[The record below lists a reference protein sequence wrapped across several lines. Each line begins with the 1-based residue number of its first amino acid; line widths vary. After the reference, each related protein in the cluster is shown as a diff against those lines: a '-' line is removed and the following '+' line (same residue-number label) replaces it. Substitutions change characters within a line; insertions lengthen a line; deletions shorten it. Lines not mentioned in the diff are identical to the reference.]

1 MGKKYKNDNQL
12 LVVKMIEIYKPK
24 EFDWMSY
31 KITRNNFLTFHHIIE
46 ESRGGLT
53 VIENGA
59 LITKNGHQLLNKIRL
74 IDKELYDDWNQLFI
88 LINKSMTS
96 PSDEIMEESKILKKY
111 SQNLI
116 YK

>member
-1 MGKKYKNDNQL
+1 MRKKYKND
-12 LVVKMIEIYKPK
+12 
-24 EFDWMSY
+24 
-31 KITRNNFLTFHHIIE
+31 
-46 ESRGGLT
+46 
-53 VIENGA
+53 
-59 LITKNGHQLLNKIRL
+59 
-74 IDKELYDDWNQLFI
+74 NQLFI